1 MVRLWDQSG
10 VVAARLSGTGGRLGA
25 HAAAVV
31 RPTSP
36 GTKATKANAVTRH
49 DVTQK
54 TGGMRRL
61 VGLFG
66 RLVRNTDTAV
76 GMLYVLA
83 PEARALDVVALS
95 GTSRRIAAPWARIAL
110 DDAAPVAQ
118 AVREE
123 SLVWVGNSRELAE
136 RFPRVALVAPYEIM
150 LAAAPI
156 MDGGEAWG
164 AVCLLWPVWH
174 PPVLSPG
181 ERDAIGIFCGRAGR
195 LLRHYSDRGQPVVA
209 GADPLVLRAVRRREP
224 GRAEALAAY
233 DFAERLPT
241 GCCSLDLEG
250 RVRFLNAAAA
260 DLLGAGAADLL
271 GSLPWERLLWV
282 DDPAFEDAY
291 RAAVISK
298 QSTSFTA
305 LRPPD
310 QWLSFRLVPGASGVS
325 VTVTPAA
332 GEPEQAADG
341 PVLPPGARGP
351 VGASAMYQLMY
362 LAATLTE
369 AVGVQDV
376 VDQVADQLVPAFE
389 AQGLVVLTAEGG
401 RLRVV
406 GHRGYSDE
414 FMAKVDGTPLT
425 SSIVTA
431 RALSRGTPLFF
442 TSFADLH
449 RAYPQA
455 LRFRNR
461 DAWAFLPLITSGRPV
476 GLLVLSYDRSRPF
489 PQAERNVLIALAG
502 LIAQALDRAHL
513 YDTKHQLAR
522 TLQTGLLPK
531 ELPRIPGLEVAA
543 RYLPAGHGSEIGG
556 DFYDLIHCGPRCAAV
571 TIGDVQGHNLQAAAL
586 MGQVRIAVHAHATAH
601 SAPGDV
607 LARTNRLLSDLD
619 PGLFT
624 SCLFAH
630 IDLERH
636 IARLATAGHPPP
648 LIRRP
653 DGSAGILGLT
663 PGLLLGIAPDGDYP
677 TTEIPLPP
685 GTLLALYTDGLV
697 ESPGVD
703 AESAAGDLVRHLVA
717 TADLGV
723 DAVADSLLEHALRT
737 APGTDDTALLIARP
751 SGPGGA
757 PPADDGRRGTGP

>member
-1 MVRLWDQSG
+1 M
-10 VVAARLSGTGGRLGA
+10 A
-25 HAAAVV
+25 
-31 RPTSP
+31 
-36 GTKATKANAVTRH
+36 
-49 DVTQK
+49 
-54 TGGMRRL
+54 
-61 VGLFG
+61 GL
-66 RLVRNTDTAV
+66 A
-76 GMLYVLA
+76 
-83 PEARALDVVALS
+83 
-95 GTSRRIAAPWARIAL
+95 
-110 DDAAPVAQ
+110 
-118 AVREE
+118 
-123 SLVWVGNSRELAE
+123 
-136 RFPRVALVAPYEIM
+136 
-150 LAAAPI
+150 
-156 MDGGEAWG
+156 
-164 AVCLLWPVWH
+164 

-181 ERDAIGIFCGRAGR
+181 ERDAIGIFCGRSGR

-209 GADPLVLRAVRRREP
+209 DADPLILRAVRRREP
-224 GRAEALAAY
+224 RRAEALAAY

-260 DLLGAGAADLL
+260 DLLGAGAADLM

-282 DDPAFEDAY
+282 DGPAFEDAY

-341 PVLPPGARGP
+341 PAASPGARGP

-376 VDQVADQLVPAFE
+376 VDQVADQLIPAFE

-449 RAYPQA
+449 HAYPQA

-476 GLLVLSYDRSRPF
+476 GLLVLSYDRPRPF

-522 TLQTGLLPK
+522 TLQAGLLPK

-543 RYLPAGHGSEIGG
+543 RYLPASTTGARSAATSTTSSTAVPGARPSPSATCRATICRPPPSWG
-556 DFYDLIHCGPRCAAV
+556 RCASPC
-571 TIGDVQGHNLQAAAL
+571 TP
-586 MGQVRIAVHAHATAH
+586 T
-601 SAPGDV
+601 
-607 LARTNRLLSDLD
+607 
-619 PGLFT
+619 
-624 SCLFAH
+624 
-630 IDLERH
+630 
-636 IARLATAGHPPP
+636 PPP
-648 LIRRP
+648 IP
-653 DGSAGILGLT
+653 HPATCWPGPTDCSPIWT
-663 PGLLLGIAPDGDYP
+663 PACSPAACSP
-677 TTEIPLPP
+677 TSTWSGTSPAWPPP
-685 GTLLALYTDGLV
+685 GTPAPDPAARRERGDTR
-697 ESPGVD
+697 PD
-703 AESAAGDLVRHLVA
+703 AGTAAGH
-717 TADLGV
+717 
-723 DAVADSLLEHALRT
+723 RT
-737 APGTDDTALLIARP
+737 
-751 SGPGGA
+751 
-757 PPADDGRRGTGP
+757 